1 MKHKTHI
8 TILTEERLKCKKEIF
23 SREFD
28 VNEEMSNKFIP
39 LDKAQ
44 IKYRRNRSRDSTDIE
59 RHSLRY
65 VSAYTISVREVFIL
79 PCYSL

>member
-44 IKYRRNRSRDSTDIE
+44 IK
-59 RHSLRY
+59 
-65 VSAYTISVREVFIL
+65 
-79 PCYSL
+79 